1 MALYGN
7 VVMLDNSY
15 GSYLGVTFNQNL
27 TMRNNSSLNYVF
39 VNGNADI
46 YDSAIV
52 GNSYFINFFT
62 PQFAVQGTLTFH
74 SQSATSNALN
84 FFAGAIAFNVPSG
97 GGSGGFIS
105 RLLRFPWFIKF

>member
-27 TMRNNSSLNYVF
+27 TMRNNSSLSSVV

-52 GNSYFINFFT
+52 GNSYFFNFAL
-62 PQFAVQGTLTFH
+62 QFAVQGTLTFH
-74 SQSATSNALN
+74 SQSANALN
-84 FFAGAIAFNVPSG
+84 FFAGAIAFNVPSS